1 MSNNQISD
9 GQPTI
14 NSSAAAKRI
23 LTGITTSGIPH
34 LGNYVGAI
42 RPAIQSIHNSD
53 DEAFFFFY
61 N

>member
-23 LTGITTSGIPH
+23 LLVSNRLAPYIWVITLVRFVQRFSLSKTVTTKHFS
-34 LGNYVGAI
+34 
-42 RPAIQSIHNSD
+42 
-53 DEAFFFFY
+53 F
-61 N
+61 